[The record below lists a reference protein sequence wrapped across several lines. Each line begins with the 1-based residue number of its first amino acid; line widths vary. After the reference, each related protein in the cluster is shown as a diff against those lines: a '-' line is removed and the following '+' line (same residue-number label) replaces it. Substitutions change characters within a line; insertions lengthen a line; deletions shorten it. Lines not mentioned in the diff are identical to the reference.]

1 MMQIFDIGGPM
12 KPKNENESLFPSL
25 TYKERLM
32 GFAFCSIL
40 GYFIQ
45 ILSFGSFIGILGGSP
60 NKFALTY
67 SLGNILAL
75 FGTAFLIGFK
85 KQFENMIDNE
95 RKMTSIIFASSLVM
109 IFLSV
114 YLFKSKFLVLIFLL
128 TEFCSYT
135 WYVASYIPFARDC
148 IKGCLRNIIKS

>member
-1 MMQIFDIGGPM
+1 MLEIFDISGPARQ
-12 KPKNENESLFPSL
+12 KSDNESLFPSL
-25 TYKERLM
+25 SYKERLM

-45 ILSFGSFIGILGGSP
+45 ILSFGSLIGILSGSP

-85 KQFENMIDNE
+85 KQLENMIDRE
-95 RKMTSIIFASSLVM
+95 RKVTTIIFASSLVM

-148 IKGCLRNIIKS
+148 IKSCLRNIIKA